1 MHHVMGYSLDEW
13 LAIVTIISLAGS
25 GLIWLLNFAI
35 KNGTEKLS
43 NSVKTLISQI
53 DNLSHSINSI
63 ESSARRT
70 ENRVDQLEDKF
81 EEHIGEAKVRNTL
94 IKNLEQEVFKRKIIT
109 DIGNWLVQS
118 GALVTIAVFAW
129 KYLKPVMVE
138 KQKHAKT
145 VQERELLGLVNS
157 LADNAVN
164 SLVNVQ
170 GVTGHD
176 KFKQATTIVG
186 STLADKGFDVQRET
200 VEHAVQ
206 AAYEKSDLTPTV
218 DPNAKPQTGVVVH
231 D

>member
-1 MHHVMGYSLDEW
+1 M
-13 LAIVTIISLAGS
+13 
-25 GLIWLLNFAI
+25 
-35 KNGTEKLS
+35 KL
-43 NSVKTLISQI
+43 
-53 DNLSHSINSI
+53 
-63 ESSARRT
+63 
-70 ENRVDQLEDKF
+70 
-81 EEHIGEAKVRNTL
+81 
-94 IKNLEQEVFKRKIIT
+94 IT

-145 VQERELLGLVNS
+145 VQEAELLGLVNS

-164 SLVNVQ
+164 SLVSAQ
-170 GVTGHD
+170 GVTGSD
-176 KFKQATTIVG
+176 KFKEATKIVG
-186 STLADKGFDVQRET
+186 GTLADKGFDVHQET

-218 DPNAKPQTGVVVH
+218 DPNKAPQTGVVVH

>member
-1 MHHVMGYSLDEW
+1 ML
-13 LAIVTIISLAGS
+13 
-25 GLIWLLNFAI
+25 
-35 KNGTEKLS
+35 
-43 NSVKTLISQI
+43 
-53 DNLSHSINSI
+53 
-63 ESSARRT
+63 
-70 ENRVDQLEDKF
+70 
-81 EEHIGEAKVRNTL
+81 
-94 IKNLEQEVFKRKIIT
+94 KIIT

-118 GALVTIAVFAW
+118 GALVTIAIFAW